1 LAQTI
6 EKKKGVV
13 SDLEIEL
20 LLHQAQK
27 SLKVERKTFK
37 KENFNGADLLAE
49 IEYDLDKD
57 FKARLFEAIV
67 NTLKDPKKVFV
78 NRDN

>member
-1 LAQTI
+1 M
-6 EKKKGVV
+6 

-20 LLHQAQK
+20 LLKQAQK
-27 SLKVERKTFK
+27 SLNDEKKIFK
-37 KENFNGADLLAE
+37 KKGFNGSDLLAE

-57 FKARLFEAIV
+57 FKAKLFEAIV

>member
-1 LAQTI
+1 MT
-6 EKKKGVV
+6 
-13 SDLEIEL
+13 DLEIEL
-20 LLHQAQK
+20 LLKQAQK
-27 SLKVERKTFK
+27 SLNDERKIFK
-37 KENFNGADLLAE
+37 KKGFNVSDLLAE

-57 FKARLFEAIV
+57 FKAKLFEAIV